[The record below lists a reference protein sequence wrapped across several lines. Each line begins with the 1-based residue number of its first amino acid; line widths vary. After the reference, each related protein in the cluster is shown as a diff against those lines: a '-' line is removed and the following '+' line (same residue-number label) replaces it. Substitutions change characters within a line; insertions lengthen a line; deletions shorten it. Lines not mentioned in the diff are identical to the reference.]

1 LLSALALQCPSHGC
15 TVTQQLR
22 LLLLGCLP
30 VLGWQLLGP
39 PQLQLVM
46 PADNKAMRLNLSSA

>member
-15 TVTQQLR
+15 TVAQQLR
-22 LLLLGCLP
+22 LLIMACLP
-30 VLGWQLLGP
+30 LLGWQLLRP

-46 PADNKAMRLNLSSA
+46 PADTKKTLNT